1 MKRRKK
7 RMALEFYR
15 DEAGDPRARAVAGR
29 DREALAHFLESDVQ
43 GSAAFG
49 LEILAAIEAVA
60 EGRLG
65 EWTRT
70 GNSHTLILSPE
81 GAAIESEYDEDSGTG
96 LVPLSD
102 LGEAVTRWIE
112 FLDGGVR
119 H

>member
-1 MKRRKK
+1 MS
-7 RMALEFYR
+7 LEFYR

-60 EGRLG
+60 EGRLP

-70 GNSHTLILSPE
+70 GNSHTLTLSPE
-81 GAAIESEYDEDSGTG
+81 GAEIEPDFDDPLGSG

-112 FLDGGVR
+112 FLDGGRR

>member
-1 MKRRKK
+1 MS
-7 RMALEFYR
+7 LEFYR
-15 DEAGDPRARAVAGR
+15 DEAGDPRARAGR
-29 DREALAHFLESDVQ
+29 DREALAHFLESDIQ

-49 LEILAAIEAVA
+49 LEVLAAIEAIT

-70 GNSHTLILSPE
+70 GNSYTLLLSPE
-81 GAAIESEYDEDSGTG
+81 GAAIEPDFDEESEAG
-96 LVPLSD
+96 LVPLDD
-102 LGEAVTRWIE
+102 LREAVTRWIE

>member
-1 MKRRKK
+1 MF
-7 RMALEFYR
+7 LEFYR
-15 DEAGDPRARAVAGR
+15 DEAGDPRARAGR
-29 DREALAHFLESDVQ
+29 NREALAHFLESDIQ
-43 GSAAFG
+43 GSATFG

-60 EGRLG
+60 EGRLR

-70 GNSHTLILSPE
+70 GNAHTLVLSEE
-81 GAAIESEYDEDSGTG
+81 GAAIEPDYDEEAEPN

-102 LGEAVTRWIE
+102 LREAVTRWIE

>member
-1 MKRRKK
+1 MF
-7 RMALEFYR
+7 LEFYR
-15 DEAGDPRARAVAGR
+15 DESGDPRARAGR

-49 LEILAAIEAVA
+49 LEILAAIEAVS
-60 EGRLG
+60 EGGLG

-70 GNSHTLILSPE
+70 GNSYTLVLSPE
-81 GAAIESEYDEDSGTG
+81 GAAIEPDFDEESEAG
-96 LVPLSD
+96 LVSLDD
-102 LGEAVTRWIE
+102 LREAVTRWIE

>member
-1 MKRRKK
+1 M
-7 RMALEFYR
+7 RMSLEFYR
-15 DEAGDPRARAVAGR
+15 DEAGDPRARADR

-49 LEILAAIEAVA
+49 LEILAAIEAVT
-60 EGRLG
+60 EGRLR

-70 GNSHTLILSPE
+70 GNSHTLVLSEE
-81 GAAIESEYDEDSGTG
+81 GAAIEPDFDEESETG
-96 LVPLSD
+96 IVSLSD
-102 LGEAVTRWIE
+102 LREAVTRWIE

>member
-1 MKRRKK
+1 MF
-7 RMALEFYR
+7 LEFYR
-15 DEAGDPRARAVAGR
+15 DEAGDPRARAGR

-43 GSAAFG
+43 GSATFG
-49 LEILAAIEAVA
+49 LEILAAIEAVTN
-60 EGRLG
+60 GRIR

-70 GNSHTLILSPE
+70 GNSCTVVLSLD
-81 GAAIESEYDEDSGTG
+81 GAAIEPDFDTESEPG

-102 LGEAVTRWIE
+102 LREAVTRWIE

>member
-1 MKRRKK
+1 
-7 RMALEFYR
+7 
-15 DEAGDPRARAVAGR
+15 VAGR
-29 DREALAHFLESDVQ
+29 DREALAQFLESDVQ

-49 LEILAAIEAVA
+49 LEILAAIEEIA
-60 EGRLG
+60 EGRLD

-81 GAAIESEYDEDSGTG
+81 GATIEPEFDEDLDTG
-96 LVPLSD
+96 LVPLAD

>member
-1 MKRRKK
+1 MS
-7 RMALEFYR
+7 LEFYR
-15 DEAGDPRARAVAGR
+15 DETGDPRARAVAGR
-29 DREALAHFLESDVQ
+29 DREALAQFLESDVQ

-49 LEILAAIEAVA
+49 LEILAAIEAIA

-81 GAAIESEYDEDSGTG
+81 GATIEPEFDEEIEPG
-96 LVPLSD
+96 LVSLTD

>member
-1 MKRRKK
+1 MS
-7 RMALEFYR
+7 LEFYR
-15 DEAGDPRARAVAGR
+15 DETGDPRARAIADR

-49 LEILAAIEAVA
+49 LEILAAIEAIS
-60 EGRLG
+60 EGRLR

-70 GNSHTLILSPE
+70 GNSHTLTLSSE
-81 GAAIESEYDEDSGTG
+81 GAAIEPDFDDEIDSGEIS
-96 LVPLSD
+96 LSD
-102 LGEAVTRWIE
+102 LREAVTGWIE